1 MDFKN
6 ISLGKKYILFFLS
19 FIPVIIILLIIML
32 RNVVN
37 PSNQEIIN
45 RVKNIECYTSDVEYI
60 FKNERSE
67 FKEETTQYYSRSLG
81 SRIEFKGG
89 YEPVKVYKGGEIKVE
104 GSNNEEF
111 ILERDIDEL
120 YPLAF
125 VENIL
130 DNPVTE
136 EIKEVREEWGDGEYI
151 EVCVEYNN
159 KNKHLNKA
167 KFYIDKNKRVPALLK
182 IIDDNDKERVRI
194 LFKNFKIEKS
204 LDSSL
209 F

>member
-37 PSNQEIIN
+37 PLNLEIIN
-45 RVKNIECYTSDVEYI
+45 RVKIIDCYTSDVEYI

>member
-1 MDFKN
+1 MDSKK
-6 ISLGKKYILFFLS
+6 ISLSKKYVLFFLS
-19 FIPVIIILLIIML
+19 FIPVIIILLVIML
-32 RNVVN
+32 RNIVS
-37 PSNQEIIN
+37 PSNQEIIDKV
-45 RVKNIECYTSDVEYI
+45 RNIQCYTSDVEYI
-60 FKNERSE
+60 FKNDRSE
-67 FKEETTQYYSRSLG
+67 FREETIQYYSRDLG

-104 GSNNEEF
+104 GSNDEEF

-125 VENIL
+125 IENIL
-130 DNPVTE
+130 DNPITE
-136 EIKEVREEWGDGEYI
+136 DIKEVKEEWGDGQYI
-151 EVCVEYNN
+151 EVCVGYNN

-182 IIDDNDKERVRI
+182 IIDDADKERVRI
-194 LFKNFKIEKS
+194 IFKNFKIEKS
-204 LDSSL
+204 LDDNL

>member
-1 MDFKN
+1 MDSKK
-6 ISLGKKYILFFLS
+6 ILLSKKYVLFFLS